1 MSYSSCSG
9 VGSAYSSNYQF
20 GVSTGK
26 TIPEPPNTLVSG
38 TQYTA
43 FNFPTQNNTSGSNGR
58 GTYIIAY
65 TFDIQ
70 GDNTTAFS
78 QVYLQFLLN
87 GGRLWDNEVLVGTTL
102 PDANSHSFY
111 IPFIWLNNLETPPY
125 SVSVTLNAT
134 FEGTA
139 PQITS
144 SYATIYKIS

>member
-20 GVSTGK
+20 GISTNS
-26 TIPEPPNTLVSG
+26 TIPVAPLTLVSG

-43 FNFPTQNNTSGSNGR
+43 FTFPSQNNTTGSNGR

-70 GDNTTAFS
+70 GDDTTAFS
-78 QVYLQFLLN
+78 QVYLQFLVN

-102 PDANSHSFY
+102 PDANAHSFY
-111 IPFIWLNNLETPPY
+111 MPFLFINSDATPPITL
-125 SVSVTLNAT
+125 SVTLNAT
-134 FEGTA
+134 FDGTA
-139 PQITS
+139 PSIPS
-144 SYATIYKIS
+144 YYATIYKIS